1 MANPNIVNVSAIY
14 GQTNGMAVTTSMT
27 ALVSNSSSSG
37 KIYKINS
44 LVVSN
49 IDGTNT
55 ADVTV
60 EVYKNQSTSMP
71 LAMTIAVPADA
82 SLVVI
87 SKDTSVYLNE
97 NDSLRLAASVNSDLY
112 AVCSWDE
119 IN

>member
-14 GQTNGMAVTTSMT
+14 GQTNGMAVTTSVT

-44 LVVSN
+44 LVISN
-49 IDGTNT
+49 IDGAAT
-55 ADVTV
+55 ADVSV
-60 EVYKNQSTSMP
+60 EVYKNQSTSMYI
-71 LAMTIAVPADA
+71 AMTVAVPADA

-87 SKDTSVYLNE
+87 SKDTSIYLNE
-97 NDSLRLAASVNSDLY
+97 NDSLRMSASVNGDLY

-119 IN
+119 IS